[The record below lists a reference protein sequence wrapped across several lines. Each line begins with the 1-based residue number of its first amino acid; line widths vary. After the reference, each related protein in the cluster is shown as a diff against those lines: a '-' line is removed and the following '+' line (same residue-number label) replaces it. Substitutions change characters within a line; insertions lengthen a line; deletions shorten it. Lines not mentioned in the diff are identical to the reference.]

1 MKCPNCNSENVSFI
15 SNVQK
20 RGFSVA
26 DACCGWLL
34 FHNWIG
40 ILCGAIGANKTK
52 TQDYWVCNNCGRKF
66 QAKQMQKYNQQFIN
80 QEASVPQIEERKAE
94 QAEDVMGLTDP
105 KTYVERTASYSGS
118 LSADALIKRAMLYLE
133 DGEWEKAYEYAENAL
148 DVDAECAEAYLAKFL
163 AEYNI
168 NSADDIPSE
177 CEEMLM
183 EIESLTE
190 LTSYGK
196 AMRFADNE
204 LKAKLEGYNNETI
217 YRFAANL
224 QDKSGFGTDIPAQLK
239 ETIRLFRSISGY
251 KDADEKAEKCKEK
264 IRIYESGVNRENYKK
279 ACDLLKEAE
288 KGGEYQIA
296 NYINAVKQFKECG
309 NYSDAADKYIE
320 CKDAIYNIADE
331 LSNNPTNVHDIDNAI
346 LLFQNTFGYKDSVA
360 RSKELENKRDDI
372 GRELRK
378 KKIDSTIAGW
388 KEEYQKNK
396 MRINIVAISSVI
408 IIILLIAVPMIADSV
423 KENRQQKKLLNSY
436 NSAVELFNEG
446 NYAEASEIFV
456 TLGDYEDSKNLAL
469 ESVYQN
475 GLKLA
480 EEKKYSEAA
489 AEFDKNI
496 SYKDSYTLSVKYEKY
511 AEAYQFVENGDYSNA
526 QKAFVKLGDEEMVTE
541 IKYAEAVDAMNNGE
555 YAAACTKFNVISGYK
570 DSDEKYKECAYAYA
584 EIQYNDGEYR
594 VAKNF
599 YKKADD
605 YKDSQEKLKITSEL
619 ADEAEENN
627 KIYKEAVRLLEYN
640 NYLEAAE
647 MFKSLGDYKDSAE
660 KAKEAEQ
667 LYQDSLPKIIDGPAE
682 EYTKKYENRFGEL
695 TYTQYTYYMK
705 ENIDYTCFGNVDLAL
720 SFTNSEAEN
729 AIEKTL
735 SEFSKYPDAQNA
747 FYDKPLGS
755 GYDCRYIGYEI
766 DNAVFISYGCY
777 LFVELRYISE
787 QYRTESE
794 NYSKKIIFDLVTGDI
809 VELKDITYFD
819 LMKKEIVNYSKDYI
833 DEYYS
838 AENFDM
844 PPAYYDY
851 DVKDIENY
859 DWYETDRWN
868 IFEDGLYIYYDNLFP
883 NRNGYDAG
891 ATVTF
896 PMHRMEAYINDSYV
910 KYY

>member
-1 MKCPNCNSENVSFI
+1 MKKCENCGFDKNQNNQKFCMKCGKPFAEFVNAAPIEKMPKEDEIVSSQQATVKLEKPEAESTFGLKPIPEFDFASNSVNT
-15 SNVQK
+15 
-20 RGFSVA
+20 SV
-26 DACCGWLL
+26 
-34 FHNWIG
+34 
-40 ILCGAIGANKTK
+40 
-52 TQDYWVCNNCGRKF
+52 
-66 QAKQMQKYNQQFIN
+66 
-80 QEASVPQIEERKAE
+80 
-94 QAEDVMGLTDP
+94 
-105 KTYVERTASYSGS
+105 
-118 LSADALIKRAMLYLE
+118 
-133 DGEWEKAYEYAENAL
+133 
-148 DVDAECAEAYLAKFL
+148 
-163 AEYNI
+163 
-168 NSADDIPSE
+168 
-177 CEEMLM
+177 
-183 EIESLTE
+183 
-190 LTSYGK
+190 
-196 AMRFADNE
+196 
-204 LKAKLEGYNNETI
+204 LKAK
-217 YRFAANL
+217 
-224 QDKSGFGTDIPAQLK
+224 
-239 ETIRLFRSISGY
+239 
-251 KDADEKAEKCKEK
+251 KAV
-264 IRIYESGVNRENYKK
+264 S
-279 ACDLLKEAE
+279 A
-288 KGGEYQIA
+288 
-296 NYINAVKQFKECG
+296 
-309 NYSDAADKYIE
+309 SADK
-320 CKDAIYNIADE
+320 
-331 LSNNPTNVHDIDNAI
+331 V
-346 LLFQNTFGYKDSVA
+346 
-360 RSKELENKRDDI
+360 
-372 GRELRK
+372 K
-378 KKIDSTIAGW
+378 K
-388 KEEYQKNK
+388 EYQKNRK
-396 MRINIVAISSVI
+396 SISTLVI
-408 IIILLIAVPMIADSV
+408 ALVMSIILLIAVPVIIETV
-423 KENRQQKKLLNSY
+423 KEKRHQKQLLNSY
-436 NSAVELFNEG
+436 NNAVELFNNG
-446 NYAEASEIFV
+446 SYAEASEIFEG
-456 TLGDYEDSKNLAL
+456 LGDYEDSKNLAL
-469 ESVYQN
+469 ESAYQN
-475 GLKLA
+475 GLRLA
-480 EEKKYSEAA
+480 GDKKYSEAVVQ
-489 AEFDKNI
+489 FDKII
-496 SYKDSYTLSVKYEKY
+496 SYKDSYSLWVEYAKY
-511 AEAYQFVENGDYSNA
+511 AEAYQLFEDGDFYNA
-526 QKAFVKLGDEEMVTE
+526 KRAFVKLGDEEMVTE

-555 YAAACTKFNVISGYK
+555 YAAASTKFNAISGYK

-627 KIYKEAVRLLEYN
+627 KIYKEAARLLEYN

-660 KAKEAEQ
+660 KAKESEQ

-766 DNAVFISYGCY
+766 DNAIFISYGCY

-844 PPAYYDY
+844 SPAYYDY